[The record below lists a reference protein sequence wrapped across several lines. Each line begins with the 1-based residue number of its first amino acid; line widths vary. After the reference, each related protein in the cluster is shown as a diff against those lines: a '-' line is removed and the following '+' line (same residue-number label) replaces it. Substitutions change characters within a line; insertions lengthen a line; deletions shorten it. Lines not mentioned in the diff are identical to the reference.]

1 MRLVPLSR
9 ISRRTINH
17 NHPHPTASL
26 PKVYYPKV
34 YYFHIKNKDMVI
46 CFDSFLPDFITK
58 IKDHT
63 YQQFQVHTH
72 HQERLEQDKEILQKY
87 HDAKWVIVDLI
98 NQHYHLPEP
107 INLYNWLH
115 HNQNDEVA
123 FFLSEAGSSTLA
135 L

>member
-1 MRLVPLSR
+1 
-9 ISRRTINH
+9 
-17 NHPHPTASL
+17 
-26 PKVYYPKV
+26 
-34 YYFHIKNKDMVI
+34 MVI
-46 CFDSFLPDFITK
+46 CFDSFLPDFITI

-98 NQHYHLPEP
+98 NQHYYLPEP

-123 FFLSEAGSSTLA
+123 YFLSEAGSKCEGA
-135 L
+135 LNSA